1 MTAQHNTNE
10 KGKTVLWT
18 RVMKKHFKE
27 RTTVLWVFSS
37 SASTVHLLYLFCR
50 DFIHIK
56 TSVPHIH
63 QSTVQV
69 TKHQLL
75 PHTNCHSNTIEK
87 ICLKAF
93 LQKPFRIPLH
103 DKCYLDITTDKRVCP
118 TYYIRGV
125 ICGFLSL
132 CTQAVVDKYQ
142 LKYSVSHIWFLATV
156 RFKLNWKSKQCPGN
170 SNTNYSMGITA
181 IFKAP

>member
-1 MTAQHNTNE
+1 MYREYNHQNPHVQIPNRKLYWQKNMTAQH
-10 KGKTVLWT
+10 KWKRRTVLWT
-18 RVMKKHFKE
+18 RE
-27 RTTVLWVFSS
+27 LWKSTLKSEQLCFEFFSS

-50 DFIHIK
+50 DFIQIK

-63 QSTVQV
+63 QSTIQV

-93 LQKPFRIPLH
+93 PQKPFRIPLH

-118 TYYIRGV
+118 TYYILGV

-132 CTQAVVDKYQ
+132 CTEVD
-142 LKYSVSHIWFLATV
+142 
-156 RFKLNWKSKQCPGN
+156 
-170 SNTNYSMGITA
+170 
-181 IFKAP
+181 